1 MNSKSLPWSR
11 FKTDFCGG
19 VYVWI
24 KNKCWVYFPFLLGK
38 KRGIMHQKEFIFKV
52 QQRSSSLVY
61 ILLLLAL
68 QLLSNLNKSVY
79 RHQSGGQGTTL
90 NMLVLFRVQM
100 STLLNDWQIIDERLP
115 IIIFKRI
122 PSKKEK
128 EKSQLAA
135 LIFCHLLYFC
145 FSGLF
150 FLPEESVLA
159 LWRKPWCNS
168 CWLCDTVGKFPL
180 LNGQIIAFGL
190 LQEAL
195 QHDSELHSQ
204 LRVVITSVRPE
215 RKKKEDR
222 IDQMKRWRNSVI
234 AWRPITLTVPVVS
247 RLINASNHQPSNCLI
262 FQWLWW

>member
-1 MNSKSLPWSR
+1 M
-11 FKTDFCGG
+11 
-19 VYVWI
+19 

-38 KRGIMHQKEFIFKV
+38 KERYHVPKTIYFQSATV
-52 QQRSSSLVY
+52 PRLVY
-61 ILLLLAL
+61 ILVLLAL
-68 QLLSNLNKSVY
+68 QLLSNLNKSVC

-100 STLLNDWQIIDERLP
+100 STLLNDWQIIDQRLP

-159 LWRKPWCNS
+159 L
-168 CWLCDTVGKFPL
+168 
-180 LNGQIIAFGL
+180 
-190 LQEAL
+190 
-195 QHDSELHSQ
+195 
-204 LRVVITSVRPE
+204 
-215 RKKKEDR
+215 
-222 IDQMKRWRNSVI
+222 
-234 AWRPITLTVPVVS
+234 
-247 RLINASNHQPSNCLI
+247 
-262 FQWLWW
+262 